1 MPSGVVDVGF
11 DLALGMSRV
20 EIRAS
25 HKAKTE
31 HVFSSL
37 GVQERVGRCVNWI
50 PPAGDSAE
58 EVPRGNLLA
67 LDQCPWSRPKD
78 TQLVNPKMGLRT
90 GDGRLLCGV
99 VRSPVTPN
107 PPLTPPCQ
115 FCKVLWLAS

>member
-1 MPSGVVDVGF
+1 MGTLPVSATPSGVVDMGF

-50 PPAGDSAE
+50 PPAGTVLKKYHGEICWPSISAL
-58 EVPRGNLLA
+58 G
-67 LDQCPWSRPKD
+67 LD
-78 TQLVNPKMGLRT
+78 LRT
-90 GDGRLLCGV
+90 PSSLIRKWVCAPEMVDCFVGWCAL
-99 VRSPVTPN
+99 
-107 PPLTPPCQ
+107 Q
-115 FCKVLWLAS
+115 